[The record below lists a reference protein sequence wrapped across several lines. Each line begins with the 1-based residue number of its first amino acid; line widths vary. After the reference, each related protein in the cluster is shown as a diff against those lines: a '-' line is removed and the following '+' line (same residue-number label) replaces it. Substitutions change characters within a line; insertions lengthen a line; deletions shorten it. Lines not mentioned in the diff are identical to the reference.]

1 MVSEASQAVAWGGKR
16 GNKSVFTYTNIKIDL
31 KYLHVTHNYVS
42 LNITTHHFRSRLM
55 TTRHYPS
62 LYITLHYT
70 PSLHITVHHYQS
82 ISITTHYYPPLHIT
96 VHHYTSL
103 PITTHHYPSLHI
115 TVHHYTTIHH
125 YVPRLPHGSLL
136 AQILFSFFSQCAAWS
151 QTNLG

>member
-1 MVSEASQAVAWGGKR
+1 MVSEASQAVDWGGKR
-16 GNKSVFTYTNIKIDL
+16 GNKSVFTYTNVKIDL

-82 ISITTHYYPPLHIT
+82 ISITTHYCPP
-96 VHHYTSL
+96 
-103 PITTHHYPSLHI
+103 LHI

-151 QTNLG
+151 QANLG